1 MSSESL
7 LWRWGEGTPGIWEQ
21 GRLSL
26 TPGDFQILLEAT
38 KVSAVNIGRLSNKSL
53 FFSILLAY
61 SIIMEGRQIF
71 ASFMQGRQQ
80 CWVRRGG

>member
-1 MSSESL
+1 MSSDSL
-7 LWRWGEGTPGIWEQ
+7 VWQWGEGTPGIWEQ

-53 FFSILLAY
+53 VF
-61 SIIMEGRQIF
+61 
-71 ASFMQGRQQ
+71 
-80 CWVRRGG
+80 